1 MLYNSIAE
9 YDQAIAETQAAI
21 SRCIGAGQSRTVGS
35 GNANRS
41 TNEVELTALRTHL
54 ELLQRERQM
63 LQAGGPSVG
72 GGANFGG
79 FAVGAGW

>member
-9 YDQAIAETQAAI
+9 YDQAISETQAAI

-54 ELLQRERQM
+54 ELLQRERQL
-63 LQAGGPSVG
+63 LQSGGGPS
-72 GGANFGG
+72 FGG